1 MMFLNKSYLLNKLGP
16 ADSAIAFRRSF
27 DLTMELDQIFGVLQK
42 SGLAPGTYL
51 RILQAHL

>member
-1 MMFLNKSYLLNKLGP
+1 MMFLDKSYLLNKLGA